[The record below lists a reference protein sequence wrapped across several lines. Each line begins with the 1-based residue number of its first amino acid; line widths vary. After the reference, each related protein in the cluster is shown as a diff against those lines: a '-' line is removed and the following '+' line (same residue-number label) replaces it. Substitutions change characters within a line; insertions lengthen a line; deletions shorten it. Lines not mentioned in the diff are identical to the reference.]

1 MTALSIEDQLKEQI
15 QRAARELEC
24 PKDLS
29 ERVWESS
36 RRPTGQTSVPRKP
49 SGQTRLFRKAV
60 IACAAAFLLTA
71 ALIASGFVSPVM
83 AETLGKLPFVQNIF
97 RLAGDWGLQSAVD
110 KGLVK
115 EVRISD
121 TRNGFTLSA
130 VQVLYDGTRAS
141 VALQLDEAGHPAS
154 LFSPVKDNG
163 IVQQPSKSPGSFNRL
178 EAQIRGAKGNVAWVL
193 GPGADASSAIVT
205 VSVASNESTRRPAMP
220 DQYTLSLEI
229 SLNGI
234 REPFQLDIPVR
245 KNTSNRVL
253 SLNTGKTFG
262 KLSWKLDEM
271 ESSPVSTRLF
281 LQTSGTT
288 ADGREMYFDV
298 VDEQGKEA
306 GWIDIYR
313 YRLPDGR
320 KQLDLLYEPLAADTK
335 SITIKPFLYVYKDA
349 PDNRIAEID
358 SHGNWTKEYIPE
370 LQLTIPLQKQ

>member
-1 MTALSIEDQLKEQI
+1 MSIEDQLEEQI
-15 QRAARELEC
+15 QRAARDLEC
-24 PKDLS
+24 PRDLS

-36 RRPTGQTSVPRKP
+36 RSHIGKISTPGKK
-49 SGQTRLFRKAV
+49 SGQAPFFRKSA

-71 ALIASGFVSPVM
+71 AVIASGFVSPVM
-83 AETLGKLPFVQNIF
+83 AETLGKIPFVQNIF
-97 RLAGDWGLQSAVD
+97 KLAGDWGLQNGVQ
-110 KGLVK
+110 KGLATDVH
-115 EVRISD
+115 ISD
-121 TRNGFTLSA
+121 TQDGFTLSA

-141 VALQLDEAGHPAS
+141 VALQLDEAGYPAS
-154 LFSPVKDNG
+154 FYSPDKDNG
-163 IVQQPSKSPGSFNRL
+163 IEQQPSNSPGSFKWL
-178 EAQIRGAKGNVAWVL
+178 DAQIRGAKGSIAWNL

-205 VSVASNESTRRPAMP
+205 VSVASNESTRRPVMP

-253 SLNTGKTFG
+253 SPNKGKTFG

-271 ESSPVSTRLF
+271 EWSPVSTRLF
-281 LQTSGTT
+281 LQTSGTI

-298 VDEQGKEA
+298 VDEQGKKA

-313 YRLPDGR
+313 YRLKDGR
-320 KQLDLLYEPLAADTK
+320 RQLDLLYEPFTADTE

-370 LQLTIPLQKQ
+370 LQLTIPLPKH